1 MTTPVPRTLYIHDD
15 LSEELRGRDE
25 HAQQV
30 GAALFERLHGDAR
43 IVVLTLDEQLDA
55 LVARGRHAPFTAAVG
70 IGRAG
75 RRVAAQVHARTGWF
89 PRIHAVDL
97 WREED
102 EAGDYVLAGS
112 AALASRLAEI
122 ADVDSVAVV
131 DDTIFSGLTMRAVLE
146 ALPVQSGRRVHAFC
160 LRAVADSLTSVAA
173 MAPVSAGVA
182 AAGRILEDVSF
193 INASGLVHR
202 GAIRRSERASLAF
215 FERPEWME
223 AWFPGYAEEIVKLC
237 RELHEVVEAPP
248 ANPAPRMRRGSGAPS
263 ARPGSRPPG
272 SSSRR
277 SAPGR

>member
-1 MTTPVPRTLYIHDD
+1 VGRGDAGRGRPRARRVVHGRRLSIRPRARAPRRVGMTTPVPRTLYIHDD

-25 HAQQV
+25 HAQQL

-75 RRVAAQVHARTGWF
+75 RRVAGQGPARPGWF

-160 LRAVADSLTSVAA
+160 LRAVADSLT
-173 MAPVSAGVA
+173 
-182 AAGRILEDVSF
+182 
-193 INASGLVHR
+193 
-202 GAIRRSERASLAF
+202 
-215 FERPEWME
+215 
-223 AWFPGYAEEIVKLC
+223 
-237 RELHEVVEAPP
+237 
-248 ANPAPRMRRGSGAPS
+248 
-263 ARPGSRPPG
+263 
-272 SSSRR
+272 
-277 SAPGR
+277 